1 MLKPSVSICANPNCS
16 AEFKRLGDGKL
27 FTEPPNVH
35 EKDRPRRMIWLCET
49 CSQSYT
55 MRFDREQREF
65 VLSAHHKRGKA
76 A

>member
-1 MLKPSVSICANPNCS
+1 MLKPSVSTCANPNCS

-35 EKDRPRRMIWLCET
+35 VKGQSRRIIWLCDS
-49 CSQSYT
+49 CSRGHT
-55 MRFDREQREF
+55 MRYDREKHEF
-65 VLSAHHKRGKA
+65 LLSSQHKRGKA

>member
-1 MLKPSVSICANPNCS
+1 MLKPNVSTCANPNCS

-35 EKDRPRRMIWLCET
+35 VKDRPRQMLWLCES
-49 CSQSYT
+49 CSHVYIL
-55 MRFDREQREF
+55 RFDRERHEF
-65 VLSAHHKRGKA
+65 MLSPQHKRGKA